1 MSDARNSANSL
12 RGGGAK
18 QTGGVGRT
26 HKAISGRNGTTPK
39 NGLEDF
45 EKKDAR
51 SEAKRMLQLQ
61 IMSKQLANSVREA
74 CLTYHTEEEFEEF
87 DIPMP
92 DPGTALKKLK
102 AMREFTQNWYDKDF
116 RDEWL
121 QRVTEI
127 WEKELMDEY
136 ARAFA
141 AEKEKREAAAKASNS
156 STVDETPMTIEEL
169 EAKISSLEA
178 GSEERARLK
187 KKLKKK
193 KQKQNKKEVNDD
205 NGDGDL
211 D

>member
-1 MSDARNSANSL
+1 MSDARNSSNSL

-18 QTGGVGRT
+18 QTGGAGRT
-26 HKAISGRNGTTPK
+26 HKFVGHNHQRNGLLTQD
-39 NGLEDF
+39 L

-51 SEAKRMLQLQ
+51 TEAKRLLQLQ
-61 IMSKQLANSVREA
+61 IMSKQLANSVRAA
-74 CLTYHTEEEFEEF
+74 CLTNHTEEEFEEF
-87 DIPMP
+87 NIPMP
-92 DPGTALKKLK
+92 DPGSALKKLK
-102 AMREFTQNWYDKDF
+102 AMREFTQNWYDKEF

-141 AEKEKREAAAKASNS
+141 AEKERREAANQHNS
-156 STVDETPMTIEEL
+156 QENEPMSIEEL
-169 EAKISSLEA
+169 EAKIASLEP
-178 GSEERARLK
+178 GSEERTKLK

-193 KQKQNKKEVNDD
+193 KQKQNKKENAATNDD
-205 NGDGDL
+205 DL